1 MNRAVIENIDGLS
14 PEMLPPARSAQNGR
28 AAPGPR
34 QWVSSKAEQ
43 PLRALFLNANDLG
56 FRSTS
61 RMFERYTAGR
71 DDIDAVHVNLRTD
84 WLVRAASKSG
94 LPYQSW
100 RSAQAWAM
108 VMERWFRGPLPLDR
122 FDVVMVTTQQR
133 ALALA
138 RARRRLGGR
147 VPPYVVNIDTTCA
160 GWADTFGPARPALD
174 LDCAMER
181 RVFGNAAGVGC
192 YSEWAAGSVAA
203 DYGID
208 ADKVFVY
215 VPCVPVPHAADAG
228 KVKAAR
234 LAHRLNGGAGEPLRL
249 VFVGNDWERKG
260 GPRLL
265 KWHQQHWKDKAEL
278 HVCSAKAPRDN
289 SAANVVWHGAVPND
303 ELMRRLLPSMD
314 VFVMPTLVDASPIA
328 IQEAASCGL
337 PVVSTRIAGIP
348 ELVRHGET
356 GFVCERDDETAYLNA
371 VNRLIA
377 SPMLLAGMSE
387 SSSRMVAQDLSS
399 DRWLGH
405 LVDNLRS
412 AAAGRAMRRLPE
424 TAAPTRP
431 ARVARAVRAA

>member
-14 PEMLPPARSAQNGR
+14 PEMLPPVQAKRSAT
-28 AAPGPR
+28 GPR
-34 QWVSSKAEQ
+34 EWVSGNSDR
-43 PLRALFLNANDLG
+43 PLRVLFLNANDLG

-71 DDIDAVHVNLRTD
+71 DDIDALHVNLRTE
-84 WLVRAASKSG
+84 LFTRAAGKSG

-100 RSAQAWAM
+100 RMAQAWALI
-108 VMERWFRGPLPLDR
+108 MERWFRGPLPLDR
-122 FDVVMVTTQQR
+122 FDVVLVTTQQR

-138 RARRRLGGR
+138 RARKRLGNR
-147 VPPYVVNIDTTCA
+147 IPPYLVNIDATCV
-160 GWADTFGPARPALD
+160 GWSNTFGPSRPTLD
-174 LDCAMER
+174 LDAAMER
-181 RVFGNAAGVGC
+181 KVYGHAAGVGC
-192 YSEWAAGSVAA
+192 YSEWAAESVVS

-208 ADKVFVY
+208 PAKAFMY
-215 VPCVPVPHAADAG
+215 VPCVPVPHAAEAG
-228 KVKAAR
+228 AVKAAR
-234 LAHRLNGGAGEPLRL
+234 LAHRLNGGGREPLRL

-278 HVCSAKAPRDN
+278 HICSAKAPRDN

-303 ELMRRLLPSMD
+303 QLMRQLLPSMD

-348 ELVRHGET
+348 ELIRDGET
-356 GFVCERDDETAYLNA
+356 GFVCDRDDESAYLDA

-377 SPMLLAGMSE
+377 SPMLLFAMSQ

-399 DRWLGH
+399 ERWLSH
-405 LVDNLRS
+405 LVDNLRA
-412 AAAGRAMRRLPE
+412 AAAGRAMRKLPE

-431 ARVARAVRAA
+431 ARAARAVRAA

>member
-1 MNRAVIENIDGLS
+1 MNRAVIENVDGLS
-14 PEMLPPARSAQNGR
+14 PGMLPPPSKDSRTLS
-28 AAPGPR
+28 GPR
-34 QWVSSKAEQ
+34 PWVPGHDGQ
-43 PLRALFLNANDLG
+43 PLRVLFLNANDLG

-61 RMFERYTAGR
+61 RMFERFTAGR
-71 DDIDAVHVNLRTD
+71 DDIDAVHVNMRTD
-84 WLVRAASKSG
+84 LFVRAASKSG

-100 RSAQAWAM
+100 RCAQAWAM
-108 VMERWFRGPLPLDR
+108 VMEKWFRGPLPLDR
-122 FDVVMVTTQQR
+122 FDVVLVTTQQR

-138 RARRRLGGR
+138 RARKRLGHR
-147 VPPYVVNIDTTCA
+147 VPPYLVNIDATCA
-160 GWADTFGPARPALD
+160 GWANTFGPARPAID
-174 LDCAMER
+174 LDAAMER
-181 RVFGNAAGVGC
+181 KVYANAAGVGC
-192 YSEWAAGSVAA
+192 YSEWAAESVNT

-208 ADKVFVY
+208 ADKTFVY

-228 KVKAAR
+228 AVKAAR

-289 SAANVVWHGAVPND
+289 SATNVVWHGAVPND

-356 GFVCERDDETAYLNA
+356 GFVCERDDERAYLDA

-377 SPMLLAGMSE
+377 SPMLLMGMSQ

-399 DRWLGH
+399 DRWLEH

-424 TAAPTRP
+424 TATPTRP